1 MAAMPIG
8 LLTGNGRMPSNGAI
22 RSIAA
27 AVTGTAVRLASR
39 LITGPDRS
47 TGSSSEITS
56 AYFGFEVGNTDAKVA
71 ITRSSY

>member
-1 MAAMPIG
+1 MAARPAG
-8 LLTGNGRMPSNGAI
+8 ALTGRGRIPSNGAI

-39 LITGPDRS
+39 LITGPERS

-56 AYFGFEVGNTDAKVA
+56 AYLGLEVGNTEAKVA
-71 ITRSSY
+71 ITRAS